1 MNDKTLR
8 VFSAIG
14 SIGWLLMAIAAV
26 ADIVRSVVTDS
37 GSAMWGLMVLALIA
51 INFNISVLISYK
63 RREYENTTMILEKSE
78 QMLRG
83 TSTGRA
89 NPYLN

>member
-14 SIGWLLMAIAAV
+14 SIGWLLMAIAAI
-26 ADIVRSVVTDS
+26 ADIVRSVITNS

>member
-26 ADIVRSVVTDS
+26 ADTVRSVVTDS

>member
-1 MNDKTLR
+1 MNDNTLR

-14 SIGWLLMAIAAV
+14 SIGWLLMAIAAL
-26 ADIVRSVVTDS
+26 ADIVRSVITDS

-51 INFNISVLISYK
+51 INFNISVLIGYK

-78 QMLRG
+78 QMLRK
-83 TSTGRA
+83 TSAGRA

>member
-1 MNDKTLR
+1 MNDRTLR

-26 ADIVRSVVTDS
+26 ADIIRSVITNS

>member
-14 SIGWLLMAIAAV
+14 SIGWMLMAIAAV
-26 ADIVRSVVTDS
+26 ADVIRSVVTDS
-37 GSAMWGLMVLALIA
+37 GSPMWGLMLLALIA

-78 QMLRG
+78 QMLRK
-83 TSTGRA
+83 TSNGRA

>member
-26 ADIVRSVVTDS
+26 ADIVRSVITGS

>member
-1 MNDKTLR
+1 MNDKTLK

-26 ADIVRSVVTDS
+26 ADIIRSAVTNS

-51 INFNISVLISYK
+51 INFNISILIGYK
-63 RREYENTTMILEKSE
+63 RREYENTIMILEKSE
-78 QMLRG
+78 QMMRG
-83 TSTGRA
+83 TYIGRA

>member
-1 MNDKTLR
+1 MNDKTLK

-26 ADIVRSVVTDS
+26 ADIIRSAVTNS

-51 INFNISVLISYK
+51 INFNISILIGYK
-63 RREYENTTMILEKSE
+63 RREYENTIMILEKSE
-78 QMLRG
+78 QMMRG
-83 TSTGRA
+83 TSIGRA